1 MKRKVIRQGHG
12 TLTITLPAK
21 WVEQNGVKAGDELKM
36 EERERTLFLNS
47 NGRDNDKIT
56 IDITDCSL
64 ILERLLYSIYKK
76 GYDEVEIFS
85 SNPRHFL
92 KVQEAAHSILVG
104 FEIVSQTK
112 SSCIIKRIAAVQ
124 TEEFDNILSRT
135 FFQLNIMLS
144 DMAAAL
150 EKSDI
155 TLLESIRLME
165 ITNNRYTGF
174 CRRALNKGD
183 FGNIRNQ
190 KFLYCMIEYLEKVA
204 DEVKYL
210 CLYLQEFPK
219 KIENIPKHVT
229 LLFHEL
235 QQLFEKTM
243 RLYSKFSMDSL
254 LALYSQR
261 KKLIKSANS
270 LFTGNNCRTG
280 IYGHYLLSMTQEI
293 ADVMAFILSMQH
305 QADEK

>member
-112 SSCIIKRIAAVQ
+112 SSC
-124 TEEFDNILSRT
+124 
-135 FFQLNIMLS
+135 
-144 DMAAAL
+144 
-150 EKSDI
+150 
-155 TLLESIRLME
+155 IRLME